1 MSRASWTPV
10 LAAVLAVSTSSL
22 AQPLT
27 ERQFLDDALANHPEI
42 AAAEAAVAAA
52 NGSRRQ
58 AGIIDNPE
66 ISWEREDPAS
76 QPRQDTW
83 MLDWRLPFDGRK
95 HRVAAGDAALAAATA
110 DLEATRLE
118 LRIEMRLVFAG
129 WYVAAQRVQVLE
141 AHLERTERFA
151 GWLWARAEQGEAAG
165 VEARRLD
172 FEVEILRR
180 EAVQARAE
188 ASSRRS
194 AAAVW
199 SAVVSDDARPN
210 RPRLAPPPATV
221 GTGDRPDLVALAQ
234 RAAEVDAQARVMR
247 RALEPPAIS
256 VGWTEIRDGELAFDG
271 PVYGVAWPVP
281 IFDRNQ
287 GNRRSG
293 EAEVQRARFE
303 LDAARRH
310 ADAQVRA
317 ALAAYSELYEFA
329 ASADGDPADA
339 DVAAA
344 VFAAF
349 EAGEADLTDVLDAHR
364 STVDLRLARLET
376 LAIALAAERELEAA
390 MGRPILPGG
399 SS

>member
-10 LAAVLAVSTSSL
+10 LAVALAMSTSSL

-27 ERQFLDDALANHPEI
+27 ERDFLEDALANNPEI

-52 NGSRRQ
+52 DGSRRQ
-58 AGIIDNPE
+58 AGIVDNPE
-66 ISWEREDPAS
+66 ISWEREDPAFL
-76 QPRQDTW
+76 PRQDTW
-83 MLDWRLPFDGRK
+83 ALEWRLPFDGRK
-95 HRVAAGDAALAAATA
+95 HRVAAGDAALAVATA
-110 DLEATRLE
+110 QLEAKRLE
-118 LRIEMRLVFAG
+118 LRIEMRSIFAG
-129 WYVAAQRVQVLE
+129 WYVAAARAQILQT
-141 AHLERTERFA
+141 HLERTERFA
-151 GWLWARAEQGEAAG
+151 GWLRARAEEGEAAG
-165 VEARRLD
+165 VEAKRLD
-172 FEVEILRR
+172 FEVEILQRQ
-180 EAVQARAE
+180 AVQARAE
-188 ASSRRS
+188 AWSRCS

-199 SAVVSDDARPN
+199 STRVTVDVRPT
-210 RPRLAPPPATV
+210 RPGLAPPPATA
-221 GTGDRPDLVALAQ
+221 GTGDRQDLEALAHHS
-234 RAAEVDAQARVMR
+234 AEVDAQTRVMR

-256 VGWTEIRDGELAFDG
+256 VGWTQIRDGELSFDG

-287 GNRRSG
+287 GNRRAG
-293 EAEVQRARFE
+293 EAEARQARFE

-310 ADAQVRA
+310 ADAQVQA
-317 ALAAYSELYEFA
+317 ALVAYSELYEFA
-329 ASADGDPADA
+329 ATADGDPADA

-376 LAIALAAERELEAA
+376 LWAALTAERELEAA